1 MRKLFFTLVVTL
13 GLVSAQAQVSQQD
26 NINKTIEPA
35 DTSAGLIAKIGSWYT
50 HHLNYTNVTI
60 LMALES
66 SFIPFPSEIV
76 VPPAVYSACQEGS
89 PLYTYNSPIIN
100 VLLVLLFATCGALL
114 GALIN
119 YFIAFFL
126 GRPFIYWFVET
137 KFGHLCMLNS
147 EKVQQAE
154 NYFVKH
160 GNISTLIGRLIP
172 VIRQLISIPAG
183 LSKMKLAP
191 FIFFTTLGA
200 AFWNILLAIL
210 GYLAHGQQDLINKY
224 SDELSWILLIFG
236 GLLLVFIVMKNIKK
250 KRNKNHSEDK

>member
-1 MRKLFFTLVVTL
+1 MRKLFLILVFTL
-13 GLVSAQAQVSQQD
+13 GIVSMQAQVIQQD
-26 NINKTIEPA
+26 SINKAMEPA
-35 DTSAGLIAKIGSWYT
+35 DTSAGFIAKIGSWYT
-50 HHLNYTNVTI
+50 HHLNYANVTV

-76 VPPAVYSACQEGS
+76 VPPAAYSACQTGS
-89 PLYTYNSPIIN
+89 PLYTYDSPIVN

-147 EKVQQAE
+147 EKVQRAE
-154 NYFVKH
+154 DYFVKH
-160 GNISTLIGRLIP
+160 GNISTFIGRLIP

-191 FIFFTTLGA
+191 FVFFTTLGA
-200 AFWNILLAIL
+200 TIWNILLAIL

-224 SDELSWILLIFG
+224 SDELSWILLILG
-236 GLLLVFIVMKNIKK
+236 GLLLVFVIIKNLKK
-250 KRNKNHSEDK
+250 KKNKNLSDDK